1 MVTGLAFFLLGL
13 AGFLSPGK
21 DPVYG
26 LTPCGDPGSVTAVSY
41 SYLSYLP
48 AGYATT
54 KEAYPLVIYLHGSSA
69 RGSNLTSVKVSGLP
83 RLAEDGRKFDFILVA
98 PQCPSGKL
106 WSSEDWAGPLLK
118 ELNGRYRID
127 PDRIYLT
134 GVSMGGGGTF
144 DVAKR
149 YPGTFAALAP
159 MCAWASDTYQL
170 CKLKNI
176 PIWTFHG
183 TEDHVVPIAETEQ
196 KVKVL
201 KDCGGRVKYTRLKG
215 EGHSIHF
222 VYDPDNE
229 YRLLEWMLGH
239 SKKRDEEKR

>member
-1 MVTGLAFFLLGL
+1 MVTGLAFFLLAL

-21 DPVYG
+21 DLVSG
-26 LTPCGDPGSVTAVSY
+26 LAPGGDPASGTAVSY

-48 AGYATT
+48 AGYATA
-54 KEAYPLVIYLHGSSA
+54 KETAYPLVIYLHGSSA
-69 RGSNLTSVKVSGLP
+69 RGSNLASVKVSGLP

-98 PQCPSGKL
+98 PQCPSGRL

-201 KDCGGRVKYTRLKG
+201 KDCGGRIKYTRLKG

-229 YRLLEWMLGH
+229 YRLLEWMLSH
-239 SKKRDEEKR
+239 SKK